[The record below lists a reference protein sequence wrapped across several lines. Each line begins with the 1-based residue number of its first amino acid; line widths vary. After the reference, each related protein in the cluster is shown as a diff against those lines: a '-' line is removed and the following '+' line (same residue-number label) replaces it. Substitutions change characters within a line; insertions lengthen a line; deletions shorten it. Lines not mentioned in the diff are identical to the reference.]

1 MCRSTALVARL
12 MSDDAGTTAIEYAM
26 LAMVI
31 AVALITAFTNLGTS
45 IGTMWNSISLKVGGA
60 G

>member
-1 MCRSTALVARL
+1 MCRPTALVARL
-12 MSDDAGTTAIEYAM
+12 ISDDTGTTAIEYAM

-45 IGTMWNSISLKVGGA
+45 IGTMWNSVSLKVGGS